1 MENEVEVLEDSNT
14 LESISERAYYDY
26 YEVVKELQ
34 TLNEISNKNYEE
46 LKKVNDSCSFIIF
59 VVVLILIYN
68 FINSLIPKI

>member
-34 TLNEISNKNYEE
+34 TLNETSNKNYEE

-59 VVVLILIYN
+59 VIVLILVYN
-68 FINSLIPKI
+68 FINILIPKI

>member
-1 MENEVEVLEDSNT
+1 MENEVEVVEDTTMIENT
-14 LESISERAYYDY
+14 SERAYYDY

-34 TLNEISNKNYEE
+34 TLNETSNKNYEE
-46 LKKVNDSCSFIIF
+46 LKKLNDSCSFIVF